1 MSLILDI
8 ETSFYTRGN
17 EIYKEGDEVDK
28 FYFVQ

>member
-8 ETSFYTRGN
+8 ETTIFSRGN

-28 FYFVQ
+28 FYFVH